1 MKNLSLKDVCM
12 SQHIRNNRIRAIMKI
27 PARSIGIVLIVAFLT
42 ATLLFIIFYVSS
54 DQIRPP
60 EPAGINLI
68 SESSGISDSTQ
79 SGDPQQP
86 GQEGSLAYP
95 DADMTSDAEMTP
107 NPPGEYLQGD
117 PIEDPDEYSIEDPND
132 DTIEDRTGEPA
143 DVPPSDDRKV
153 AYLTFDD
160 GPTPD
165 ITPGILDILL
175 QENIQ
180 ATFFV
185 LPAEDRDELFQRIID
200 EGHEIGNHS
209 YSHIYRNLYQR
220 GVDVFTQDVRR
231 AHRFMEDN
239 FDYTMVSFRF
249 PGGIW
254 EAGNGLNAR
263 VNAVRALGYRHY
275 QWHIDPGDWRRN
287 KSASDITRDVLD
299 HTAGR
304 KHVII
309 LLHDYLHSHATL
321 EALPAIIEGLRDQ
334 GYTFDT
340 VKNFPANLRT
350 GL

>member
-1 MKNLSLKDVCM
+1 ML
-12 SQHIRNNRIRAIMKI
+12 QHIKNKNGTERKI
-27 PARSIGIVLIVAFLT
+27 PARSLGIALIAAFILV
-42 ATLLFIIFYVSS
+42 TLLFIILYVSS
-54 DQIRPP
+54 DQSRNP
-60 EPAGINLI
+60 ESAGISSN
-68 SESSGISDSTQ
+68 SEPSGIGEGSQNS
-79 SGDPQQP
+79 DPQLP
-86 GQEGSLAYP
+86 GQEEP
-95 DADMTSDAEMTP
+95 PVDPEADLTP

-117 PIEDPDEYSIEDPND
+117 PLEEPLEEPA
-132 DTIEDRTGEPA
+132 EEPA
-143 DVPPSDDRKV
+143 DVPPADDRKV

-185 LPAEDRDELFQRIID
+185 LPSEGRDDLFQRIID

-209 YSHIYRNLYQR
+209 YTHIYRTLYQR
-220 GVDVFTQDVRR
+220 GIDEFRQEVQR

-239 FDYTMVSFRF
+239 FNYTMVSFRF

-254 EAGNGLNAR
+254 EAGDGLNAR
-263 VNAVRALGYRHY
+263 IDAVQALGYRHY
-275 QWHIDPGDWRRN
+275 QWHVDPSDWRRN
-287 KSASDITRDVLD
+287 KSASDITRDVLE

-304 KHVII
+304 EHVII
-309 LLHDYLHSHATL
+309 LLHDYVHSHATL
-321 EALPAIIEGLRDQ
+321 EALPAIIRGLRDQ

-350 GL
+350 GLSSGS